1 MQSLVVELDAFARA
15 DGARLHSVQG
25 ERTFTY
31 SEFVSATH
39 KVAHG
44 LLREGLQPGK
54 AIAVWSRND
63 VRMLQAI
70 YGALRCKMLFV
81 PLNARNSVAE
91 NLILL
96 RRFGCKALFVQAGL
110 IGRDLLASEVPELRC
125 VVPFDAQADCG
136 PAFDVWR
143 NLSNAERF
151 PDQFMSGSDGAAI
164 FPTSGTT
171 GEPKGVQHSHLG
183 MATMA
188 SGYRELLKTTSGGK
202 HLVVGPITH
211 VAGGV
216 VYATTGM
223 GCTQTLLDSTQP
235 GDILDAIERE
245 SATLLFVPPTLV
257 YGMLDEQ
264 LCHPR
269 KLSSLQV
276 LMYAGS
282 AMSPARLQ
290 QAMQVFGPIL
300 MNVYSQSELIYPVTS
315 LTRED
320 HERIAGGDEHLL
332 ASAGRATA
340 QGEVSIMDDEG
351 QQLAQGEVGEIV
363 TRSLGGMQCFIGDPA
378 ATDAIR
384 AHGWHH
390 TGDIGRLDEEGFLF
404 IVDRKKDM
412 IISGGFN
419 VYSAEVEAALFE
431 HPAVLEAAVVGVPDP
446 KWGEAVCAVV
456 VVRPGQCLEPEAL
469 RSFCREK
476 LGGVKAPKQVIL
488 RDSLPRNSAGKI
500 LKRKLRDSLG
510 EPSA

>member
-1 MQSLVVELDAFARA
+1 MHSLVVELDAVARA
-15 DGARLHSVQG
+15 DGDRLHSVQG
-25 ERTFTY
+25 ESTLTY
-31 SEFVSATH
+31 SEFAAATH

-44 LLREGLQPGK
+44 LHREGIRPGD

-70 YGALRCKMLFV
+70 YGALRCKAVFV

-91 NLILL
+91 NLALL
-96 RRFGCKALFVQAGL
+96 KRFGCKALFVQAGL
-110 IGRDLLASEVPELRC
+110 VGRDVLARELQALRC
-125 VVPFDAQADCG
+125 VIPLAFQADCG
-136 PAFDVWR
+136 PAFDAWR
-143 NLSNAERF
+143 DLAPAGHYPEPFTNGGDA
-151 PDQFMSGSDGAAI
+151 AAI

-188 SGYRELLKTTSGGK
+188 RGYRELLRTTSGGK
-202 HLVVGPITH
+202 QLVVGPLTH
-211 VAGGV
+211 VAGGI

-223 GCTQTLLDSTQP
+223 GYTQVLLDSTQP
-235 GDILDAIERE
+235 GDILDAVERE
-245 SATLLFVPPTLV
+245 SANLLFAPPTLV

-264 LCHPR
+264 MRSPR
-269 KLSSLQV
+269 ALSSLQV

-282 AMSPARLQ
+282 AISPARLQ

-320 HERIAGGDEHLL
+320 HARIAAGDAHLL

-340 QGEVSIMDDEG
+340 QGEVSIMDDDGRLLAPG
-351 QQLAQGEVGEIV
+351 QVGEIV
-363 TRSLGGMQCFIGDPA
+363 TRSLGGMQCFVGDPA
-378 ATDAIR
+378 ATQAMR

-390 TGDIGRLDEEGFLF
+390 TGDVGRLDEEGFLF

-419 VYSAEVEAALFE
+419 VYSAEVEAVLFE

-456 VVRPGQCLEPEAL
+456 VARPGQSVEPEML
-469 RSFCREK
+469 RTFCREK

-488 RDSLPRNSAGKI
+488 REALPRNAAGKI
-500 LKRKLRDSLG
+500 QKRLLRDSLM
-510 EPSA
+510 EVAA

>member
-15 DGARLHSVQG
+15 DGERLHSVQG
-25 ERTFTY
+25 EKALTY
-31 SEFVSATH
+31 SEFVAATH

-44 LLREGLQPGK
+44 LRREGVQPGE

-63 VRMLQAI
+63 LRMLQAI
-70 YGALRCKMLFV
+70 YGALRCKALFV

-91 NLILL
+91 NLVLL
-96 RRFGCKALFVQAGL
+96 RRFNCKALFVQTGL
-110 IGRDLLASEVPELRC
+110 IERDLLAREVPGLRC
-125 VVPFDAQADCG
+125 VVPLDSQPDCG
-136 PAFDVWR
+136 PAFDAWR
-143 NLSNAERF
+143 DLATEERF
-151 PDQFMSGSDGAAI
+151 PEQFTNGSDAAAI

-171 GEPKGVQHSHLG
+171 GEPKGVVHSHLG
-183 MATMA
+183 MSTMA
-188 SGYRELLKTTSGGK
+188 RGYRELLKITSGGK
-202 HLVVGPITH
+202 QLVVGPITH

-223 GCTQTLLDSTQP
+223 GCTQVLLDSTHP
-235 GDILDAIERE
+235 SDILDAIERE
-245 SATLLFVPPTLV
+245 SATLLFAPPTLV

-264 LCHPR
+264 LRKPR

-276 LMYAGS
+276 LIYAGS
-282 AMSPARLQ
+282 AISPVRLQ
-290 QAMQVFGPIL
+290 QAMRVFGPIL

-340 QGEVSIMDDEG
+340 QGEVSIMDEEG
-351 QQLAQGEVGEIV
+351 RQLSSGEVGEIV

-378 ATDAIR
+378 ATEAMR
-384 AHGWHH
+384 THGWHH

-419 VYSAEVEAALFE
+419 VYSAEVEAVLFE

-456 VVRPGQCLEPEAL
+456 VVRPGQSLEPEVL
-469 RSFCREK
+469 RSFCRDK
-476 LGGVKAPKQVIL
+476 LGGVKTPKQIIL
-488 RDSLPRNSAGKI
+488 RDVLPRNSAGKI
-500 LKRKLRDSLG
+500 LKRKLRDSLA
-510 EPSA
+510 EPLV